1 MLTGLLPDT
10 VNFIEYVE
18 NGSVLHGNIPLAQF
32 SRLCELTEGDE
43 GHVEVRLAFQQEE
56 LQPVTAV
63 GTAMTEL
70 KLACQ
75 SCLEIMS
82 LPVAIQIDVALVSN
96 ENELAA
102 LPSDSDGIVVEAP
115 MVSLTDIIEDDL
127 ILVLPMVPRHEEPCW
142 EVQESGVETDVET
155 DSVQETHRPFARLS
169 ELIEKEAE

>member
-18 NGSVLHGNIPLAQF
+18 NGSLLHGNIPLAQF
-32 SRLCELTEGDE
+32 SRLCELIEDDE
-43 GHVEVRLAFQQEE
+43 GSVEVSLTFRQEE
-56 LQPVTAV
+56 SQRVTAV

-75 SCLEIMS
+75 SCLEVMS
-82 LPVAIQIDVALVSN
+82 LPVAIQIDVTLVN
-96 ENELAA
+96 DENELAA

-142 EVQESGVETDVET
+142 EVQGSDVET
-155 DSVQETHRPFARLS
+155 GSVQETHRPFAKLS